1 MYPQKLEEFPP
12 PPGVMGSL
20 RAGFEV
26 VSSHVGLIL
35 LPAALDIL
43 LWLGPQ
49 LSVSGLISPIL
60 RIMWDQARAS
70 ATSAADLERFTETQ
84 AVFFEAVQHFNLL
97 SLLGRLQLFPI
108 GVSSLLAQKIPF
120 ETPFGSQRVV
130 EITSSAVVVGL
141 AFLLVVSGWVIG
153 GLYFRWVSGIVLGD
167 AQREMEIGSMRA
179 IIQTLILSAIWV
191 VGLIVIAV
199 PLTVILLLLLMLNP
213 VLASG
218 AAFLILLLSFW
229 LIVPLFFTPHGI
241 FVRRQNALYSI
252 FTSLRMARFTLPTS
266 GMFVVSVLLLTTGLN
281 YLWNVPPDDSWMRL
295 VGIGGHAFITT
306 ALLAASFV
314 YYRDM
319 NVWLQTVFER
329 LQQKQGMPTQQ
340 A

>member
-1 MYPQKLEEFPP
+1 
-12 PPGVMGSL
+12 V
-20 RAGFEV
+20 
-26 VSSHVGLIL
+26 
-35 LPAALDIL
+35 PAALDVL
-43 LWLGPQ
+43 LWLGPR
-49 LSVSGLISPIL
+49 LSADVLIE
-60 RIMWDQARAS
+60 QARLS
-70 ATSAADLERFTETQ
+70 LPS
-84 AVFFEAVQHFNLL
+84 FESLQKLVVQSGAGEPVTHVNLF
-97 SLLGRLQLFPI
+97 SLLGRLPLFPV
-108 GVSSLLAQKIPF
+108 GVSSLLAQKIPV
-120 ETPFGSQRVV
+120 ETPFGLQRVV

-141 AFLLVVSGWVIG
+141 VFLLVMSGWVIG

-167 AQREMEIGSMRA
+167 AQREMEISSMRA
-179 IIQTLILSAIWV
+179 VIQTLILSTIWV

-218 AAFLILLLSFW
+218 AAFVILLLSFW

-281 YLWNVPPDDSWMRL
+281 YLWNVPPDDSWMKL

-329 LQQKQGMPTQQ
+329 LQQKQSMPTQQ